1 MVKWLYKNVNS
12 LSRIVNFFFGIE
24 MEVNYMIYNLL
35 TLNCTVPYKAITR
48 QKLNPIELLIIESYP
63 FLWYFIDINAWVPSR
78 HLLTKITGTD
88 FHEHAC
94 TCIYFLCLY
103 YLVLFK
109 KLSKHLPGTC
119 VNIYMNV
126 LRLGGHG
133 HF

>member
-63 FLWYFIDINAWVPSR
+63 FLKYFIDINECPVGICSQKLLVPIFMSM
-78 HLLTKITGTD
+78 
-88 FHEHAC
+88 HAHAF
-94 TCIYFLCLY
+94 IFYAY
-103 YLVLFK
+103 
-109 KLSKHLPGTC
+109 
-119 VNIYMNV
+119 II
-126 LRLGGHG
+126 
-133 HF
+133 